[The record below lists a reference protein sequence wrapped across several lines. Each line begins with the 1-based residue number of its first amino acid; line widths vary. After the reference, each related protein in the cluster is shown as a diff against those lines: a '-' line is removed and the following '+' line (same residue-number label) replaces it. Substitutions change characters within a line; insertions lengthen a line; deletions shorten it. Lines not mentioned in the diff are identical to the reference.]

1 MKSYKEFGKMYIGA
15 SDKACLTV
23 KNYIEKIYEDWS
35 LAEKKAK
42 ENAETSTK
50 LMVDKIN
57 HPWNSELAG
66 AVSDGE
72 VNAWNYAL
80 NFICNAKADLAVILE
95 MLEEV
100 K

>member
-1 MKSYKEFGKMYIGA
+1 MTAI
-15 SDKACLTV
+15 

-57 HPWNSELAG
+57 HPWNSELSG

-95 MLEEV
+95 MLKESE
-100 K
+100 